1 MVASIRRLRGLQ
13 SQTARNSKC
22 HRRIRKRTRVCSTTH
37 RTRVPPLVDVGSTVI
52 GGRVPASKS
61 SLVQQH
67 HASTTMNSDT
77 IVCDQCGEIDL
88 GVDQHV
94 LTVCNAPGCGLAFA
108 QCQRC
113 KADYEGCCSTACQTL
128 AVAAD
133 NPRNGGDI
141 PRGNGGPGNPRHQPA
156 GSSLRRPRLLDL
168 SNQPPTVTYDSPAQG
183 EEVYDFVSS
192 VGEMK
197 RVGHGDLL
205 EAVRA
210 AGNSSD
216 DRDASAATRNHAKI
230 LEGGINDGGLPSVD
244 SESYAS
250 RYSVPES
257 PCLARVREATSR

>member
-1 MVASIRRLRGLQ
+1 M
-13 SQTARNSKC
+13 
-22 HRRIRKRTRVCSTTH
+22 
-37 RTRVPPLVDVGSTVI
+37 
-52 GGRVPASKS
+52 PASKS